1 MKHYWLGAFLLLLV
15 SACSTVASARTDH
28 KPAFTVTP
36 LLKTELT
43 GDTSKQVLVGRAK
56 FEPGASTGRHTHPG
70 DEYAT
75 VVQGELTLYVEGREA
90 RKVMAGE
97 AYHSP
102 RGIVHET
109 VNTGNMPAEVISTFV
124 IDKNQALIIPAPHD
138 HH

>member
-1 MKHYWLGAFLLLLV
+1 MKHYWLLAFLLLLV
-15 SACSTVASARTDH
+15 SACSSTCRST
-28 KPAFTVTP
+28 PAFTVTP

-43 GDTSKQVLVGRAK
+43 GDSSKEVLVGRAT

-75 VVQGELTLYVEGREA
+75 VLQGELTLYVEGREA
-90 RKVMAGE
+90 RKVVAGE

-109 VNTGNMPAEVISTFV
+109 INASNKAAEVISTFV
-124 IDKNQALIIPAPHD
+124 IDKNQALIIPVPYD